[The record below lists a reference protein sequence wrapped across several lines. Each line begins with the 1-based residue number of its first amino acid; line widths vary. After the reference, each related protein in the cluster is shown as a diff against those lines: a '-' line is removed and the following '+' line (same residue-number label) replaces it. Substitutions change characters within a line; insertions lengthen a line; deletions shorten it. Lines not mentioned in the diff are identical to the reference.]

1 MARAFLADAMARPGA
16 TVETDV
22 RLAHADGSVRDC
34 ELIAI
39 NLLDDASL
47 RGVVLTC
54 HDMTE
59 RRAFERE
66 LTELAVNDRL
76 TGLPNRTLPLDQVS
90 RAIARAHRRQA
101 CAAILFVDLDNFKLI
116 NDSLGHQMGDELL
129 ILVAERLRSCL
140 RTEDT
145 LARMGGDEL
154 AMLIE
159 DVTDEA
165 EVIVIAERI
174 LATLGAPFQIGRQS
188 LFSTAS
194 IGIALS
200 GPGVDQPSSLL
211 RNADLALYQ
220 AKAQG
225 KARWSLFDPGMNH
238 AADERL
244 ELETA
249 LRGVVEQSDARHG
262 EL

>member
-1 MARAFLADAMARPGA
+1 M
-16 TVETDV
+16 
-22 RLAHADGSVRDC
+22 
-34 ELIAI
+34 
-39 NLLDDASL
+39 

-76 TGLPNRTLPLDQVS
+76 TGLPNRTLLLDQVS

-154 AMLIE
+154 AMLVE
-159 DVTDEA
+159 DVTDEV
-165 EVIVIAERI
+165 EVIAIAERI
-174 LATLGAPFQIGRQS
+174 LATLGVPFQIGR
-188 LFSTAS
+188 
-194 IGIALS
+194 
-200 GPGVDQPSSLL
+200 
-211 RNADLALYQ
+211 
-220 AKAQG
+220 
-225 KARWSLFDPGMNH
+225 
-238 AADERL
+238 
-244 ELETA
+244 
-249 LRGVVEQSDARHG
+249 
-262 EL
+262 